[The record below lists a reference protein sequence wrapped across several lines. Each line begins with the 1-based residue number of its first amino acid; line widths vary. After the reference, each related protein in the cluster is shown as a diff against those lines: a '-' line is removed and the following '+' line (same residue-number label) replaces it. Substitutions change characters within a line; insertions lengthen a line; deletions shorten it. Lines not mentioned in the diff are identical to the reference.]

1 MATKKKA
8 AAGKA
13 AEKKKAAPGALASEL
28 AAKFD
33 KDSQTAA
40 SKKKQLKKAA
50 KAELDY
56 TLTDSDKE
64 GILKAFKN
72 ASEKIPATAPE
83 KSQAEKDS
91 LNLFI
96 FKRKNQ

>member
-1 MATKKKA
+1 MARKKKA
-8 AAGKA
+8 AAVPA
-13 AEKKKAAPGALASEL
+13 VKKKAAPGALASEL

-50 KAELDY
+50 KAESDY
-56 TLTDSDKE
+56 TLTDSDKK
-64 GILKAFKN
+64 GILSAFKK
-72 ASEKIPATAPE
+72 ASEKIPASAPE

-96 FKRKNQ
+96 YKRQNS